1 MNRMIVA
8 NLVHR
13 PVRSLISI
21 LAIAI
26 EVTLILLIVGLSLG
40 MLNDA
45 RGRQA
50 GIGFDLMVQPPG
62 STMFSGLSG
71 APVSLKVGDKLKQV
85 PGVTAVAPVVMQV
98 ASSTNL
104 EVLYGI
110 DLQSFESVAGP
121 FHFLAGGPF
130 TGPDDAIVD
139 DYYAASKHA
148 KIGDNLDALNHK
160 FRVCGIVEHGKGGR
174 KFFPMATIQDLIGA
188 EGKASIFYLKLQDP
202 KSADQTAEKIKQIP
216 GMSDYVIRSLNEYL
230 SQMTPEHLPGF
241 TIFLNVVIG
250 VAMVIGFIV
259 IFQSMYTAVIERTRE
274 IGILKSLGASKGYIV
289 NVILRETLLLC
300 VVGIVVGVLISFV
313 ARTALVHQY
322 PTLRLSGTFEGYWP
336 FKAAGIALV
345 GAAIGAVYP
354 SFRAAQK
361 DPIDALAYE

>member
-1 MNRMIVA
+1 MNKMILA

-21 LAIAI
+21 FAIAI

-71 APVSLKVGDKLKQV
+71 APVSIKVADKVHAV
-85 PGVTAVAPVVMQV
+85 PGVIAVAPVVMQV
-98 ASSTNL
+98 ASTTNL

-110 DLQSFESVAGP
+110 NIASFESVAGA
-121 FHFLAGGPF
+121 FKYIAGGPF

-139 DYYAASKHA
+139 DYFADSKHV
-148 KIGDNLDALNHK
+148 KIGDPLEALNHK
-160 FRVCGIVEHGKGGR
+160 FRIVGIVEHGKGGR
-174 KFFPMATIQDLIGA
+174 KFFPIGTIQELIGA
-188 EGKASIFYLKLQDP
+188 EGKASIFYVKLQDP
-202 KSADQTAEKIKQIP
+202 KAADATADRIRQIP

-230 SQMTPEHLPGF
+230 SQMTPAHLPGF

-274 IGILKSLGASKGYIV
+274 IGILKSLGHHRRRGDLVPRPHRPGAQVSDASP
-289 NVILRETLLLC
+289 LRDL
-300 VVGIVVGVLISFV
+300 
-313 ARTALVHQY
+313 
-322 PTLRLSGTFEGYWP
+322 
-336 FKAAGIALV
+336 
-345 GAAIGAVYP
+345 
-354 SFRAAQK
+354 
-361 DPIDALAYE
+361 